1 MVICLRQGANDFAA
15 DATATPLSL
24 VQVKSTMVY
33 LSGASLPG
41 CPVKDTIKRVS
52 VLLL

>member
-33 LSGASLPG
+33 LSGASLPRL
-41 CPVKDTIKRVS
+41 PWKKAIKQM
-52 VLLL
+52 